1 MDCICIRH
9 SVANTD
15 GDNLALRGRDQVV
28 AHQGR
33 ARPGHPVWGSTA
45 AGGWG
50 RVLESSLSARATRR
64 SAAQVAGS
72 RRYSSV
78 SGGVDKKIIMKKK
91 AGIKNIGSPL
101 QR

>member
-9 SVANTD
+9 RVANTD
-15 GDNLALRGRDQVV
+15 GANLAPRGREQVV

-33 ARPGHPVWGSTA
+33 ARPGHPVWGSAA
-45 AGGWG
+45 AGCRG
-50 RVLESSLSARATRR
+50 RGLESGLSARVTRR

-78 SGGVDKKIIMKKK
+78 SGGANKTKIKRP
-91 AGIKNIGSPL
+91 A
-101 QR
+101 